1 MVMIERHQIS
11 LGDIDRRINHLYGRI
26 DFFKAR
32 IERKPRL
39 NVDIMKYSKWI
50 AAYSSVGDPRG
61 ALLPIWDA
69 TWMAMQAGSAMFRNA
84 NNPGREI
91 EFTIGFD
98 DHYTVVGTGP
108 NSTANAGKWLAAMY
122 FAAICR
128 RHDRMT
134 ELCQTSIETLRASG
148 AVYDEYIYTWV
159 AAFQKFWRNDEEGV
173 IQSLIDAM
181 NAAEPEDMVHASE
194 ELLLLLLYPPIELLC
209 IAAQGDAVWFNE
221 RLAVALER
229 HKQYWSKTAERRND
243 VEGFI
248 AWGPLAMACLARDM
262 GLQITVESDYMPVH
276 LLLSER
282 AAEANMIR
290 DDQRRAEQRGRQ

>member
-1 MVMIERHQIS
+1 
-11 LGDIDRRINHLYGRI
+11 
-26 DFFKAR
+26 
-32 IERKPRL
+32 
-39 NVDIMKYSKWI
+39 
-50 AAYSSVGDPRG
+50 
-61 ALLPIWDA
+61 
-69 TWMAMQAGSAMFRNA
+69 MAMQASSAMFRNA

-98 DHYTVVGTGP
+98 DHYTVVSTGP
-108 NSTANAGKWLAAMY
+108 NSAANAGKWLAAMY

-159 AAFQKFWRNDEEGV
+159 AAFQKFWRNDEDGV
-173 IQSLIDAM
+173 VQSLIDAM
-181 NAAEPEDMVHASE
+181 NAAEPEDLVHASE

-248 AWGPLAMACLARDM
+248 AWGPLAMACLALDM
-262 GLQITVESDYMPVH
+262 GLSITVESDYMPVH

-290 DDQRRAEQRGRQ
+290 DDQRRAQQRGRQ